1 MQQTAAYDLNMH
13 ARSARRTQREGQERL
28 RVEKTEKR
36 VVLRR
41 LWQRAQFVVLC
52 AVALGLICSVL
63 VAQSTLTELGGQI
76 GDMQSELTELRS
88 EYDYLNNQLEMQT
101 NLTEVENYARTELG
115 LVKMDK
121 SQITYVAGKEEA
133 RVVRQES
140 GFQQFLQHITGG
152 FLSFMSY
159 LDP

>member
-1 MQQTAAYDLNMH
+1 MQQAAAYDLNVY
-13 ARSARRTQREGQERL
+13 ARSAQRAQRAGRERL

-41 LWQRAQFVVLC
+41 LWQRAQFIVLC

-76 GDMQSELTELRS
+76 EKKQDELVELRS

-121 SQITYVAGKEEA
+121 SQITYVAGGEEA
-133 RVVRQES
+133 RVVRQTS
-140 GFQQFLQHITGG
+140 GFQRFMQHITGG
-152 FLSFMSY
+152 FLSFMAY

>member
-1 MQQTAAYDLNMH
+1 MQQTAAYDLNMY
-13 ARSARRTQREGQERL
+13 ARSAWRTQREGQERL

-41 LWQRAQFVVLC
+41 LLAARAVCGAC

-121 SQITYVAGKEEA
+121 SQITYVAGE
-133 RVVRQES
+133 
-140 GFQQFLQHITGG
+140 
-152 FLSFMSY
+152 
-159 LDP
+159 

>member
-1 MQQTAAYDLNMH
+1 MQQTAAYDLNMY

-63 VAQSTLTELGGQI
+63 VAQSTI
-76 GDMQSELTELRS
+76 DMKEGLISEMQTELTELKNV
-88 EYDYLNNQLEMQT
+88 Y
-101 NLTEVENYARTELG
+101 
-115 LVKMDK
+115 K
-121 SQITYVAGKEEA
+121 I
-133 RVVRQES
+133 
-140 GFQQFLQHITGG
+140 
-152 FLSFMSY
+152 
-159 LDP
+159 

>member
-1 MQQTAAYDLNMH
+1 MQQAAAYDLNVY
-13 ARSARRTQREGQERL
+13 ARSAPRAQRAGRERL

-41 LWQRAQFVVLC
+41 LWQRAQFIVLC

-76 GDMQSELTELRS
+76 GKKQDELVELRS

-121 SQITYVAGKEEA
+121 SQITYVAGGEEA
-133 RVVRQES
+133 RVVRQAS
-140 GFQQFLQHITGG
+140 GFQRFMQHITGG
-152 FLSFMSY
+152 FLSFMAY

>member
-1 MQQTAAYDLNMH
+1 MQQAAAYDLNVY
-13 ARSARRTQREGQERL
+13 ARSAQRAQRAGRERL

-41 LWQRAQFVVLC
+41 LWQRAQ
-52 AVALGLICSVL
+52 
-63 VAQSTLTELGGQI
+63 STLTELGGQI
-76 GDMQSELTELRS
+76 GKKQDELVELRS

-121 SQITYVAGKEEA
+121 SQITYVAGGEEA
-133 RVVRQES
+133 RVVRQTS
-140 GFQQFLQHITGG
+140 GFQRFMQHITGG
-152 FLSFMSY
+152 FLSFMAY

>member
-1 MQQTAAYDLNMH
+1 MQQTAAYDLNMY

-36 VVLRR
+36 VALRR

-121 SQITYVAGKEEA
+121 SQITYVAGNEEA
-133 RVVRQES
+133 RVVRQAS

>member
-1 MQQTAAYDLNMH
+1 MQQTAAYDLNMY
-13 ARSARRTQREGQERL
+13 ARSARRTQREGLERL

-52 AVALGLICSVL
+52 AVAL
-63 VAQSTLTELGGQI
+63 ELGGQI

-121 SQITYVAGKEEA
+121 SQITYVAGNEEA